1 MPPEI
6 FNRFKAIYMDKT
18 LAKTK
23 RLELLDEMFMALPDD
38 LLSRF
43 PVPAAFRKLPPA
55 QQKRVHRIYYGKR
68 IGFDGKMRELGRLIN
83 QLSID
88 QQRRLMPIRPVEEE
102 QKPKKHMPTLVEFE
116 VPVLLQF
123 SGHLETH
130 LLKAYLD
137 SKNFEFLEWLIGT
150 KGIDEASRARLVGVF
165 LKQSYQLDPDNF
177 PLPLNGDSHE
187 IEDDIRNLGVR
198 LMFGKSPFDRT
209 DIFKV
214 KLDKLK
220 QSFSK
225 RTQEKED
232 KQTKATNEAALDCVD
247 EAENAWIDRL
257 EMFPEAKLFQ
267 FRHNDNSALTAQ
279 KSGSLFG
286 NLEKFF
292 AAINGTV
299 HMDWNSN
306 DFAA

>member
-1 MPPEI
+1 
-6 FNRFKAIYMDKT
+6 
-18 LAKTK
+18 
-23 RLELLDEMFMALPDD
+23 MFMALPDD

-43 PVPAAFRKLPPA
+43 PVPAAFRKLSPA
-55 QQKRVHRIYYGKR
+55 QQRRVHQIYYSKR
-68 IGFDGKMRELGRLIN
+68 IGFDEKMRELGRLIN
-83 QLSID
+83 QLSTD

-102 QKPKKHMPTLVEFE
+102 QKPKK
-116 VPVLLQF
+116 
-123 SGHLETH
+123 
-130 LLKAYLD
+130 
-137 SKNFEFLEWLIGT
+137 
-150 KGIDEASRARLVGVF
+150 SRARLVGVF

-198 LMFGKSPFDRT
+198 LMFGQSPFDRT

-220 QSFSK
+220 HAFSK
-225 RTQEKED
+225 RTQKED
-232 KQTKATNEAALDCVD
+232 KQTKATNEAALDCVE

-257 EMFPEAKLFQ
+257 EMFPEAKLFE

-286 NLEKFF
+286 NLEKLF

-306 DFAA
+306 DFSS

>member
-43 PVPAAFRKLPPA
+43 PVPTAFRKLPPA
-55 QQKRVHRIYYGKR
+55 QQKRVHRIYYSKR
-68 IGFDGKMRELGRLIN
+68 FGFEKKMRELGRLIN

-123 SGHLETH
+123 SGHL
-130 LLKAYLD
+130 
-137 SKNFEFLEWLIGT
+137 
-150 KGIDEASRARLVGVF
+150 SRARLVGVF

-209 DIFKV
+209 DEFKA

-225 RTQEKED
+225 RTQKED

-247 EAENAWIDRL
+247 EAQNAWIDRL

-299 HMDWNSN
+299 HMDWNSD
-306 DFAA
+306 DFA